1 MATLIKQATVLNSNS
16 EYNNKK
22 VDILIEGG
30 KIAEIKRSITPKVNC
45 KTIEGDDLYVSIG
58 WMDMQA
64 VFCDPALE
72 HKETIESGTKA
83 ASAGG
88 FTAVCVHGYNQCS
101 INNKSTVEYILNKSD
116 KLVDLYPIGSI
127 TVKTEGKELAEMYDM
142 QLAGAKAFSDF
153 KHPLMHAGVFM
164 RAMQYANNFNSFVIA
179 HCNDTNLSHG
189 GQMNEG
195 ATSTSL
201 GLKGMPAIAEEIM
214 LERNISLLEYTGGKL
229 HIPTI
234 STAGSVELIKKA
246 KANGLNITA
255 GVAAI
260 NLMYDDSVL
269 KDFDSNYKVDPP
281 LRTKKDVEAL
291 RKAVDNGIIDVIV
304 SDHNPQDSE
313 SKDLEFDLADFGI
326 INLQTA
332 FNCVAEAFKNKDIH
346 KAIDALSV
354 NPRNILGVEVPKF
367 NEGEEANLTL
377 FSLKQTSQLTEKN
390 NQSRS
395 KNSPFLNK
403 TLQGKVIG
411 VINGSKSF
419 INA

>member
-30 KIAEIKRSITPKVNC
+30 KIVEIKKTISPKANC
-45 KTIEGDDLYVSIG
+45 KIIEGDDLHVSIG

-72 HKETIESGTKA
+72 HKETIETGAKA

-88 FTAVCVHGYNQCS
+88 FTAVCIHGYDQCS

-116 KLVDLYPIGSI
+116 KLVDLFPIGSI

-142 QLAGAKAFSDF
+142 QLAGAKAFSDH
-153 KHPLMHAGVFM
+153 KHPIMHAGVFM
-164 RAMQYANNFNSFVIA
+164 RAMQYANNINSFVIA
-179 HCNDTNLSHG
+179 HCNDTHLSHG

-195 ATSTSL
+195 STSTSL

-246 KANGLNITA
+246 KSQGLNITA

-260 NLMYDDSVL
+260 NLMYDDSVMS
-269 KDFDSNYKVDPP
+269 DFDTNYKVDPP

-291 RKAVDNGIIDVIV
+291 RKAVDNGTIDVIV
-304 SDHNPQDSE
+304 SDHNPQDTE
-313 SKDLEFDLADFGI
+313 SKDLEFDLADFGV
-326 INLQTA
+326 INLQTT
-332 FNCVAEAFKNKDIH
+332 FNCVVEAFKNKDIH
-346 KAIDALSV
+346 KAIDALSI
-354 NPRNILGVEVPKF
+354 NPRVILGVDVPAIK
-367 NEGEEANLTL
+367 EGEEANLTL
-377 FSLKQTSQLTEKN
+377 FSLKQTSQLTDKN

-395 KNSPFLNK
+395 KNSPFYNK
-403 TLQGKVIG
+403 PMMGKVIG
-411 VINGSKSF
+411 VINGSKSLF
-419 INA
+419 NA

>member
-1 MATLIKQATVLNSNS
+1 MATLIKQATVIDNTS
-16 EYNNKK
+16 EYSNKK

-30 KIAEIKRSITPKVNC
+30 KIAEIKKSINPKSNC
-45 KTIEGDDLYVSIG
+45 KIIEGDDLCVSIG

-72 HKETIESGTKA
+72 HKETIESGSKA

-116 KLVDLYPIGSI
+116 KLVDLIPIGSI
-127 TVKTEGKELAEMYDM
+127 SVKTEGKELAEMYDM
-142 QLAGAKAFSDF
+142 QLAGAKAFSDH
-153 KHPLMHAGVFM
+153 KHPIMHSGVFL
-164 RAMQYANNFNSFVIA
+164 RAMQYANNINSFIIS
-179 HCNDTNLSHG
+179 HCNDTHLSHG

-246 KANGLNITA
+246 KASGLNITA

-260 NLMYDDSVL
+260 NLVYDDTVL
-269 KDFDSNYKVDPP
+269 ADFDTNYKVDPP
-281 LRTKKDVEAL
+281 LRTKKDVDVL
-291 RKAVDNGIIDVIV
+291 RKAVDNGTIDVIV
-304 SDHNPQDSE
+304 SDHNPQDTE
-313 SKDLEFDLADFGI
+313 SKELEFDLADFGI
-326 INLQTA
+326 INLQTT
-332 FNCVAEAFKNKDIH
+332 FNCVAEAFKNKDIQ
-346 KAIDALSV
+346 KAIEAMSV
-354 NPRNILGVEVPKF
+354 NPRHILGVDVPQIK
-367 NEGEEANLTL
+367 EGEEANLTV
-377 FSLKQTSQLTEKN
+377 FSIKQTSQLTDKN

-403 TLQGKVIG
+403 TMQGKVIG

-419 INA
+419 FNA

>member
-30 KIAEIKRSITPKVNC
+30 KIVEIKKTISPKANC
-45 KTIEGDDLYVSIG
+45 KIIEGDDLHVSIG

-72 HKETIESGTKA
+72 HKETIETGAKA

-88 FTAVCVHGYNQCS
+88 FTAVCIHGYDQCS

-116 KLVDLYPIGSI
+116 KLVDLFPIGSI

-142 QLAGAKAFSDF
+142 QLAGAKAFSDH
-153 KHPLMHAGVFM
+153 KHPIIHAGVFM
-164 RAMQYANNFNSFVIA
+164 RAMQYANNINSFVIA
-179 HCNDTNLSHG
+179 HCNDTHLSHG

-195 ATSTSL
+195 STSTSL

-332 FNCVAEAFKNKDIH
+332 FNCIAEAFKNKDIH
-346 KAIDALSV
+346 KAIDALSL
-354 NPRNILGVEVPKF
+354 NPRNILGIEVPKF

>member
-30 KIAEIKRSITPKVNC
+30 KIVEIKKTISPKANF
-45 KTIEGDDLYVSIG
+45 KIIEGDDLHVSIG

-72 HKETIESGTKA
+72 HKETIETGAKA

-88 FTAVCVHGYNQCS
+88 FTAVCIHGYDQCS
-101 INNKSTVEYILNKSD
+101 INNKSTVEYVLNKSD
-116 KLVDLYPIGSI
+116 KLVDLFPIGSI

-142 QLAGAKAFSDF
+142 QLAGAKAFSDH
-153 KHPLMHAGVFM
+153 KHPIMHAGVFM
-164 RAMQYANNFNSFVIA
+164 RAMQYANNINSFVIA
-179 HCNDTNLSHG
+179 HCNDTHLSHG

-195 ATSTSL
+195 STSTSL

-332 FNCVAEAFKNKDIH
+332 FNCIAEAFKNKDIH
-346 KAIDALSV
+346 KAIDALSL
-354 NPRNILGVEVPKF
+354 NPRNILGIEVPKF

>member
-1 MATLIKQATVLNSNS
+1 
-16 EYNNKK
+16 
-22 VDILIEGG
+22 
-30 KIAEIKRSITPKVNC
+30 
-45 KTIEGDDLYVSIG
+45 
-58 WMDMQA
+58 
-64 VFCDPALE
+64 
-72 HKETIESGTKA
+72 
-83 ASAGG
+83 
-88 FTAVCVHGYNQCS
+88 
-101 INNKSTVEYILNKSD
+101 
-116 KLVDLYPIGSI
+116 
-127 TVKTEGKELAEMYDM
+127 
-142 QLAGAKAFSDF
+142 
-153 KHPLMHAGVFM
+153 
-164 RAMQYANNFNSFVIA
+164 
-179 HCNDTNLSHG
+179 
-189 GQMNEG
+189 
-195 ATSTSL
+195 
-201 GLKGMPAIAEEIM
+201 M

-260 NLMYDDSVL
+260 NLMFDDSVL